1 MHTLLRIAIVL
12 VAALAHHAAQAL
24 PTVQKTL
31 PLGNNTQGIATEPVA
46 GKLYVTNFDDG
57 SVSIVDM
64 KTLTVESTEQVG
76 ANPRRI
82 VVDAAHHRGWV
93 VRATTPGWLITGET
107 MGEAVIPDIAVG
119 NNPRTLG
126 ANLPNG
132 RVYVSNFDSNTVS
145 VVDTTTSRVIA
156 TLPVG
161 AGAGAPVANVRLK
174 KVYVANSADGTVSV
188 IDETTLTVKTV
199 AVGAGPQYG
208 AVDGQHAKVYVNNVT
223 DRTISVIDSTT
234 DKVIKTLPSGAGT
247 TANFGAVSPVYRR
260 YYLPNQVDGTLT
272 IVDTD
277 TDTVTRTVTVG
288 SSPRE
293 VLPEAVGGDV
303 YVVNQGSNSVS
314 VINAATETVVGS
326 FAVGGA
332 PWRMLD
338 GLGHLF
344 ILNTNGTSPDSV
356 TIATENNSIPG
367 TAIATEFHD
376 KAFDHYFHTA
386 DEVETRL
393 LLDGLFRDD
402 WLRSFQF
409 FRVWTAPGPGRLP
422 VSRFFSTQ
430 WAPKSS
436 HFYTANQDERN
447 KLVAGTIPGWQLEA
461 DAVYYIMLADG
472 NGNCAAG
479 TVALYRLFNDG
490 QGGAPN
496 HRLTT
501 DRATRDALRAQGWT
515 PEGQGPDAVYG
526 CVPPLTTG

>member
-1 MHTLLRIAIVL
+1 MHALLRIAIVL
-12 VAALAHHAAQAL
+12 VAALVDHAAHAL
-24 PTVQKTL
+24 PIVEKTL
-31 PLGNNTQGIATEPVA
+31 PLGNNTQGIATEPVV
-46 GKLYVTNFDDG
+46 GKVFVTNFDDG
-57 SVSIVDM
+57 TISIVDM
-64 KTLTVESTEQVG
+64 KTLTLDSTEQVG
-76 ANPRRI
+76 SNPRRI

-93 VRATTPGWLITGET
+93 VRSTTPGWLITGET
-107 MGEAVIPDIAVG
+107 MGEGSIPEIAVG

-126 ANLPNG
+126 GNLLIG
-132 RVYVSNFDSNTVS
+132 RMYVTNVDSKTVS
-145 VVDTTTSRVIA
+145 VVDTAANKVIA

-161 AGAGAPVANVRLK
+161 GGAGSPVANARLK

-208 AVDGQHAKVYVNNVT
+208 AVDGQHAKVYVNNVI
-223 DRTISVIDSTT
+223 DKTISVIDSTT
-234 DKVIKTLPSGAGT
+234 DGVIKTIPSGAGT
-247 TANFGAVSPVYRR
+247 TANFGAVSAVYPR

-277 TDTVTRTVTVG
+277 TDTVTKTLTVG
-288 SSPRE
+288 TSPRE
-293 VLPEAVGGDV
+293 VLPEPVGGDV
-303 YVVNQGSNSVS
+303 YVVNQGSSSVS

-332 PWRMLD
+332 PWRMID

-344 ILNTNGTSPDSV
+344 ILNTNGTSPDSM
-356 TIATENNSIPG
+356 TIATENNSIPN
-367 TAIATEFHD
+367 TAIATEFHHR
-376 KAFDHYFHTA
+376 AFDHYFHTA
-386 DEVETRL
+386 DEIETRL

-409 FRVWTAPGPGRLP
+409 FRVWTTPGPGRLP

-461 DAVYYIMLADG
+461 DAVYYIVLADA
-472 NGNCAAG
+472 NGNCPAG
-479 TVALYRLFNDG
+479 TAALYRLFNDG

-526 CVPPLTTG
+526 CVPTLAAG

>member
-1 MHTLLRIAIVL
+1 MLLLRIAMVL
-12 VAALAHHAAQAL
+12 VAALAHQAAQAL
-24 PTVQKTL
+24 PIVEKTL
-31 PLGNNTQGIATEPVA
+31 PLGNNTQGMATDPVA
-46 GKLYVTNFDDG
+46 GTLYVTNFDDG
-57 SVSIVDM
+57 TVTIVDI
-64 KTLTVESTEQVG
+64 KTLTVQSTEQVG
-76 ANPRRI
+76 SNPRRI
-82 VVDAAHHRGWV
+82 IIDAAHHRGWA
-93 VRATTPGWLITGET
+93 VRSTTPGRLITGET
-107 MGEAVIPDIAVG
+107 MGEDVFPNIAVG
-119 NNPRTLG
+119 DNPRTIG
-126 ANLPNG
+126 ANFLVG
-132 RVYVSNFDSNTVS
+132 RVYVTNVDSRTVS
-145 VVDTTTSRVIA
+145 VVDTTTNKVIA

-161 AGAGAPVANVRLK
+161 AGAGSPVANLPLR
-174 KVYVANSADGTVSV
+174 KVYVANSTDGTVSV
-188 IDETTLTVKTV
+188 IDDATLTVKHV

-223 DRTISVIDSTT
+223 DKTISVIDSTT
-234 DKVIKTLPSGAGT
+234 DKVIKTIPSGAGT

-260 YYLPNQVDGTLT
+260 YYLPNQLDGTLT

-277 TDTVTRTVTVG
+277 TDTVTRTLTVD

-332 PWRMLD
+332 PWRMID

-344 ILNTNGTSPDSV
+344 IMNTNGAAPDTM
-356 TIATENNSIPG
+356 TIATENNSIPN
-367 TAIATEFHD
+367 TAIATEFYH

-402 WLRSFQF
+402 WMRSFQF
-409 FRVWTAPGPGRLP
+409 FRVWTVPGPGRLP

-447 KLVAGTIPGWQLEA
+447 MLVAGAIPGWQLEA
-461 DAVYYIMLADG
+461 DGVYYIMLADA
-472 NGNCAAG
+472 NGSCPGG

-490 QGGAPN
+490 HGGAPN

-501 DRATRDALRAQGWT
+501 DRATRDALRAQGWI

-526 CVPPLTTG
+526 CVPSLTAG